1 LKLIKLTNE
10 CIMTEQSDI
19 NNLETELQIF
29 LKIIEVRGNEIND
42 KMVKYKKE
50 LDGQLITL
58 ANENILLQTIPTKL
72 ASELKDIIPKIAA
85 ELDIINTEKLNLIN
99 DCYAVNLQQQ
109 TQAIERAESKVKQLV
124 QDLDIMDK
132 KRITRFFLGVSVSV
146 IVSVF
151 ASVAAASYMMQT
163 FPTRVVINKP
173 ENIILNDSDV
183 SLWGTDN
190 VKVLK
195 NVQKKSKKY

>member
-1 LKLIKLTNE
+1 MNSKEIETGARILLNSLENE
-10 CIMTEQSDI
+10 RTKIAEA
-19 NNLETELQIF
+19 
-29 LKIIEVRGNEIND
+29 IIE
-42 KMVKYKKE
+42 
-50 LDGQLITL
+50 LDERLKQLSD
-58 ANENILLQTIPTKL
+58 NNFILQSLPTKL
-72 ASELKDIIPKIAA
+72 ISELKDIIPKIAS

-124 QDLDIMDK
+124 QDLDTIDK

-195 NVQKKSKKY
+195 DVKKKTKLYENGESVTPPHRIKPKKF

>member
-1 LKLIKLTNE
+1 MNSKEIETGARILLNSLENE
-10 CIMTEQSDI
+10 RTKIAEA
-19 NNLETELQIF
+19 
-29 LKIIEVRGNEIND
+29 IIE
-42 KMVKYKKE
+42 
-50 LDGQLITL
+50 LDERLKQLSD
-58 ANENILLQTIPTKL
+58 NNFILQSLPTKL
-72 ASELKDIIPKIAA
+72 ISELKDIIPKIAS

-124 QDLDIMDK
+124 QDLDIIDK

-173 ENIILNDSDV
+173 ENIILSDSDV

-195 NVQKKSKKY
+195 DVKKKTKLYENGESVTPPHRIKPKKF

>member
-1 LKLIKLTNE
+1 MNSKEIETGARILLNSLENE
-10 CIMTEQSDI
+10 RTKIAEA
-19 NNLETELQIF
+19 
-29 LKIIEVRGNEIND
+29 IIE
-42 KMVKYKKE
+42 
-50 LDGQLITL
+50 LDERLKQLSD
-58 ANENILLQTIPTKL
+58 NNFILQSLPTKL
-72 ASELKDIIPKIAA
+72 ISELKDIIPKIAA

-124 QDLDIMDK
+124 QDLDIIDK